1 MALKLSEKK
10 RRAELSVNDLLL
22 QSIKKLEKANS
33 THLVIPGKDEWNRID
48 FNYIHFN
55 LTIDPGQVQYATLQL
70 PRPLTPLSIFS
81 QLITDELIQKV
92 INPFKVG
99 DIINWKKICHPY
111 YCKYEKGFDS
121 LYIFNWKG

>member
-22 QSIKKLEKANS
+22 QSIKKLENANS

-81 QLITDELIQKV
+81 QLITNELI
-92 INPFKVG
+92 
-99 DIINWKKICHPY
+99 
-111 YCKYEKGFDS
+111 
-121 LYIFNWKG
+121 